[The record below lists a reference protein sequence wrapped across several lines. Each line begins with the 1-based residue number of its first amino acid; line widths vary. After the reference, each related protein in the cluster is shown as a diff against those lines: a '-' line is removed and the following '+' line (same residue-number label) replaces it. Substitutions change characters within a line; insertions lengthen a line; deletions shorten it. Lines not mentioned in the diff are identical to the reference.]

1 MSKQFDLVVKN
12 GIVVTS
18 GDTGKLDI
26 AIKDGKIA
34 HLAAN
39 ISEDLA
45 EKVIDAEGAYVM
57 PGGVDAHVHLAQ
69 DFPSGPSGRLG
80 KCADD
85 FETGSRSAICGG
97 TTTFISFAQQNRWE
111 ESLLQVVENYDA
123 RAKATGS
130 YCDYAYHVIITRPE
144 LETLKVELPVIVG
157 KWGIT
162 SCKLFMTYAA
172 LQLRDNELL
181 DVMYEARRLAITTMI
196 HAENGDLISWLTD
209 KLEERGMVE
218 PRYHAESRP
227 PVVEMEATSRA
238 IVLAEMIQNPVL
250 FVHVGSASAAEV
262 IRNAQTRG
270 FPVFAET
277 CPQYLHLTWED
288 LKKFHSPQCFEN
300 SKMICSPPPGPDD
313 SDQEALWTGLRNG
326 TFTIYSSDHCP
337 FRYGDIDGKALGIV
351 QHEESMQ
358 SVTCPVDQDH
368 VHEVMHGKSGHFK
381 YIPNGCPG
389 IETRLPLLFNYGL
402 LEGRITPERFVELT
416 STAPA
421 KLYGLYPRK
430 GALLPGLSDAD
441 LVIWYPEN
449 KMVPFS
455 LTNDHLHHGADYS
468 PYEGM
473 MFNNWPRYTIIR
485 GKIVWAERRLF
496 GSPKD
501 GEYLKRQASQL
512 TMSAVKS
519 IANDKRR
526 VATWLYDNGK

>member
-1 MSKQFDLVVKN
+1 MRLLILPQWYPSFFLRPSLQELPSPNNMSKQFDLVVKN

-45 EKVIDAEGAYVM
+45 EKVIDAEGGYVM
-57 PGGVDAHVHLAQ
+57 PGGVDAHVPVGGWENVPMTLRPA
-69 DFPSGPSGRLG
+69 RVR
-80 KCADD
+80 
-85 FETGSRSAICGG
+85 RSAEEPPP
-97 TTTFISFAQQNRWE
+97 SSRLNRWE

-144 LETLKVELPVIVG
+144 LETLKIELPVIVE

-181 DVMYEARRLAITTMI
+181 DVMYEARKLAITTMI

-218 PRYHAESRP
+218 PGYHAESRP
-227 PVVEMEATSRA
+227 PIVEMEATSRA

-337 FRYGDIDGKALGIV
+337 FRYGDIDGKALGVV

-402 LEGRITPERFVELT
+402 SEGRITPERFVDLV
-416 STAPA
+416 SAAPA
-421 KLYGLYPRK
+421 KLVIFAPRHFLNVRTD
-430 GALLPGLSDAD
+430 ALM
-441 LVIWYPEN
+441 LVVWIISSKRCPLAW
-449 KMVPFS
+449 PF
-455 LTNDHLHHGADYS
+455 
-468 PYEGM
+468 
-473 MFNNWPRYTIIR
+473 
-485 GKIVWAERRLF
+485 
-496 GSPKD
+496 
-501 GEYLKRQASQL
+501 
-512 TMSAVKS
+512 
-519 IANDKRR
+519 
-526 VATWLYDNGK
+526 

>member
-1 MSKQFDLVVKN
+1 MILPFSLPCHPYSFLLVPSQEPPPPNNMSKQFDLVVKN

-45 EKVIDAEGAYVM
+45 EKVIDADGAYVM
-57 PGGVDAHVHLAQ
+57 PGGVDAHVPVGGLGNVRTTLRPARVRQ
-69 DFPSGPSGRLG
+69 SAEEPPRL
-80 KCADD
+80 
-85 FETGSRSAICGG
+85 SRS
-97 TTTFISFAQQNRWE
+97 NRWE

-144 LETLKVELPVIVG
+144 LETLKVELPVIVK

-181 DVMYEARRLAITTMI
+181 DVMYEARKLAITTMI

-421 KLYGLYPRK
+421 KLVIFDPLQFLNSRTD
-430 GALLPGLSDAD
+430 ALML
-441 LVIWYPEN
+441 
-449 KMVPFS
+449 
-455 LTNDHLHHGADYS
+455 
-468 PYEGM
+468 
-473 MFNNWPRYTIIR
+473 
-485 GKIVWAERRLF
+485 IVWII
-496 GSPKD
+496 SPKRCT
-501 GEYLKRQASQL
+501 LAWPL
-512 TMSAVKS
+512 
-519 IANDKRR
+519 RR
-526 VATWLYDNGK
+526 